1 VIKEDGEVIA
11 LAQIIL
17 LGVPLLGRILA
28 YVIFGPV
35 WQRHGSARRI
45 ESLAKAIA
53 ALRDEYAVR
62 RRLCLRLR
70 WWGYDIPDNIRT
82 NILAE
87 GIWKETRPLH
97 NTCILDLSQTENQL
111 RAAMDKKWRANLRKA
126 EQQDLVVSRQND
138 SEGISIFVELY
149 RQMHERKRF
158 NYDDSCFWADHCLD
172 FSNECRPEV
181 FICRQRDVPVA
192 GGIVSAM
199 GDRAFYLHGASGD
212 AGLEVRAGYFLQWMI
227 IRWLKDQGRCR
238 WYDLNGIASSP
249 GVRQFKRGLGGGK
262 VPEIPMRE
270 FQTHESYLSAAVVG
284 AGSGLYEVRRRLK
297 GPLAGLKRRR

>member
-1 VIKEDGEVIA
+1 
-11 LAQIIL
+11 
-17 LGVPLLGRILA
+17 
-28 YVIFGPV
+28 
-35 WQRHGSARRI
+35 
-45 ESLAKAIA
+45 
-53 ALRDEYAVR
+53 
-62 RRLCLRLR
+62 
-70 WWGYDIPDNIRT
+70 
-82 NILAE
+82 
-87 GIWKETRPLH
+87 
-97 NTCILDLSQTENQL
+97 
-111 RAAMDKKWRANLRKA
+111 MDKKWRANLRKG

-192 GGIVSAM
+192 GGIVSAL

-270 FQTHESYLSAAVVG
+270 FQTHESYLSDAVVG